1 MQYEQDD
8 KTRLQKAKELAGW
21 LVNQLPAETP
31 ITVVDRGGRQRGQD
45 LDHEAAELRIERLEA
60 SALRQE
66 QLMARLADVLVPWTE
81 IFPKGRL
88 ATGTLRRPSAS
99 KPTSLTS
106 VGHSA

>member
-1 MQYEQDD
+1 MPDSL
-8 KTRLQKAKELAGW
+8 TG
-21 LVNQLPAETP
+21 
-31 ITVVDRGGRQRGQD
+31 IF
-45 LDHEAAELRIERLEA
+45 ERLEA

-99 KPTSLTS
+99 KPTPLAS